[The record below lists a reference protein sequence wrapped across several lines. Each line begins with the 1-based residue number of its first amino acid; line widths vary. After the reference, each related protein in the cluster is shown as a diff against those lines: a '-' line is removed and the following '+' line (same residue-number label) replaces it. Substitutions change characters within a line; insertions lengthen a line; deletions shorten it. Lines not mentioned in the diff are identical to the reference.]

1 MQRGPLRRRSPNRP
15 IATTVLLL
23 ASMFAL
29 VSCDRRTD
37 PTQDLAWAYPSGSET
52 TYGKSPGSGP
62 FHMPGSQLTVTAA
75 QLAQAPGPI
84 DWYPADHPPAPA
96 IVRGPAAS
104 KTTPCAECHLFN
116 GGGFPASADLAGLP
130 AAYIVE
136 QVNAF
141 RSGDRRSAKADQP
154 NTAEMIKAARSV
166 TPQELDEA
174 AAYFASL
181 PRKPW
186 LRVFETA
193 QAPRTVPDKF
203 GWLNRAPG
211 GEMEPVGGRIVEVS
225 DDMSRTFLDDD
236 HVILTDYVP
245 PGAIA
250 RGKEIVAKGGGGGT
264 PCATCHGQGL
274 GGAGMVPPLAA
285 RPAGYIARTLWDIRS
300 GARRGPAVALMQQP
314 AKGLSPSDIR
324 DASAYLAALKP

>member
-1 MQRGPLRRRSPNRP
+1 MNRWAGSAILCAL
-15 IATTVLLL
+15 IAG
-23 ASMFAL
+23 FGG
-29 VSCDRRTD
+29 CDRRTD
-37 PTQDLAWAYPSGSET
+37 PTHPLAWAYPSGTET
-52 TYGKSPGSGP
+52 TFGKSPGPGP
-62 FHMPGSQLTVTAA
+62 FRMVGSQLIVTAKQIEIA
-75 QLAQAPGPI
+75 HGPI

-116 GGGFPASADLAGLP
+116 GGGFPAAADLAGLP
-130 AAYIVE
+130 AAYIIE

-141 RSGDRRSAKADQP
+141 RTGDRRSAKTDQP

-166 TPQELDEA
+166 TPEELDQA

-186 LRVFETA
+186 LRVVETA
-193 QAPRTVPDKF
+193 KAPRTVPDKF

-211 GEMEPVGGRIVEVS
+211 GGTEPVDDRIVELS
-225 DDMSRTFLDDD
+225 DDMSRAFLDDD
-236 HVILTDYVP
+236 HVTLTDYVP

-250 RGKEIVAKGGGGGT
+250 RGEAIVATGGGGGT
-264 PCATCHGQGL
+264 PCATCHGEGL
-274 GGAGMVPPLAA
+274 RGSGMVPPLAA

-300 GARRGPAVALMQQP
+300 GARRGPAVALMQQS

-324 DASAYLAALKP
+324 DVAAYLAALKP